1 MGSVDI
7 NRDPAGAADALKPF
21 IIPWIESAARKGI
34 SLTGVNTNGVGVH
47 DLDGG
52 YHTGSLSWSRVSKVG
67 SSVADLD
74 NHSHNALSD
83 LDYAASGHMG
93 FAGTGVSNT
102 FAANQNIKAIS
113 LTGSIEPWTTAAWGK
128 PLEMPGPGQ
137 AFVWPK
143 GGSAYS
149 WGIGAS
155 GGNLYFGHSTADD
168 NSAAVTYDL
177 VMDGTFL
184 RSSNYASRVSGW
196 SIDSLNGAA
205 DFQYLFTK
213 QLHAEIFVADL
224 TRALAGIEVVTK
236 SVTLLDADFVIPY
249 PGTTAT
255 LRVKDL
261 PSAAGMQ
268 VFEPGDYVNPPTF
281 DRSGGA
287 LTIGDCWGTVSSPVN
302 NGDGSQSWTFARTGT
317 VTYKTISQRGTAVGT
332 SSSSTATVS
341 LAKPTGTVANDFLL
355 VQINYVGTHTLS
367 SPVSYPFT
375 RLIQRT
381 AGGNTMEIWYRLAGS
396 SEPSTYDFT
405 FEAACNCAGHIT
417 AWQNV
422 GVASTYIDNSLSQVN
437 ASSTSMSVAPG
448 LTPRSA
454 AGMLLYYGMAAG
466 NIRATPP
473 SGMTELADAGT
484 GSAQHYLASQLLS
497 SASATGAKTATLASA
512 AANAAA
518 LVLLMPGYTSMSTQ
532 AGAALPLTT
541 IQAVDGNEGAV
552 LDYGVAG
559 NGYVEINAIDGVR
572 GVNSPYIRVVTFSGH
587 PADSKTVRSQM
598 GNLRGLFGVTGE
610 YGFYGGDG
618 TAVTDKYFRLSSY
631 IQEIHNLP
639 IKMYSSS
646 TLTVEL
652 DNANGIGLKQD
663 SYGNWAGIRALEW
676 WPDLASKTGSPSLQ
690 IRTGLS
696 DIPASFDYL
705 QDYCEINAAPTGG
718 RIVSLRLLAMG
729 AHATAPL
736 DAMIAMYGGDYT
748 NVADSSITMYA
759 DSFTWKPSP
768 YNFTLPGPLPSTLA
782 TLGSN
787 FTINVPMV
795 LSTGATLP
803 LELKTSSAG
812 PYSLALTRTD
822 IPYTTRLFNDGT
834 GMYFEHAPRVPH
846 LRLVDG
852 VTAPSTVSGMAMLYV
867 DSADGDLKIKF
878 GDGTIK
884 TIAVDT

>member
-1 MGSVDI
+1 MTERSKLLSE
-7 NRDPAGAADALKPF
+7 LKPT
-21 IIPWIESAARKGI
+21 IIGWINSQARAGNATNAIDRSQAPWVATDIATAIDAHENDVDPHSRYVHVSIARTI
-34 SLTGVNTNGVGVH
+34 TAP
-47 DLDGG
+47 
-52 YHTGSLSWSRVSKVG
+52 HTFS
-67 SSVADLD
+67 
-74 NHSHNALSD
+74 
-83 LDYAASGHMG
+83 
-93 FAGTGVSNT
+93 TPQT
-102 FAANQNIKAIS
+102 IKAIA

-137 AFVWPK
+137 AVVWPK
-143 GGSAYS
+143 GGTAYS

-249 PGTTAT
+249 PGISTT

-287 LTIGDCWGTVSSPVN
+287 LTIGDCWGTVGASPVN
-302 NGDGSQSWTFARTGT
+302 NGDGSQTWTFTRTGT
-317 VTYKTISQRGTAVGT
+317 VTYKTISQRGSVVGT
-332 SSSSTATVS
+332 SSSSTSTVS

-355 VQINYVGTHTLS
+355 VEINYVGTRTLS
-367 SPVSYPFT
+367 APVSYPFT

-405 FEAACNCAGHIT
+405 FDVACNCAGHIT

-422 GVASTYIDNSLSQVN
+422 GVASTYIDNSLSQAN

-473 SGMTELADAGT
+473 SGMAELADAGT

-497 SASATGAKTATLASA
+497 SSSATGAKTATLASA

-572 GVNSPYIRVVTFSGH
+572 GINSPYIRVVTFSGH

-631 IQEIHNLP
+631 TQEIHNLP

-663 SYGNWAGIRALEW
+663 SYGNWGNIRSIDW
-676 WPDLASKTGSPSLQ
+676 WPNLASKTGSPSLQ

-729 AHATAPL
+729 AHATTPL
-736 DAMIAMYGGDYT
+736 DAMIQMYGGNYT
-748 NVADSSITMYA
+748 NVTDSSITMYA
-759 DSFTWKPSP
+759 DSFVWKPSP
-768 YNFTLPGPLPSTLA
+768 NNATLPSTLA
-782 TLGSN
+782 TMTSN
-787 FTINVPMV
+787 FTVNVPMV
-795 LSTGATLP
+795 ISTGATLP

-812 PYSLALTRTD
+812 PYALALTRTD
-822 IPYTTRLFNDGT
+822 LSSPSTITTRLFNDGA

-852 VTAPSTVSGMAMLYV
+852 VTAPSTIAGIGQIYIDA
-867 DSADGDLKIKF
+867 ADGDLKIKY
-878 GDGTIK
+878 GDGTVKI
-884 TIAVDT
+884 IVVDT

>member
-1 MGSVDI
+1 MTERSKLLSE
-7 NRDPAGAADALKPF
+7 LKPT
-21 IIPWIESAARKGI
+21 IIGWINSQARAGNATNAIDRSQAPWVATDIATAIDAHESDVDPHSRY
-34 SLTGVNTNGVGVH
+34 VH
-47 DLDGG
+47 
-52 YHTGSLSWSRVSKVG
+52 V
-67 SSVADLD
+67 SVARTITAP
-74 NHSHNALSD
+74 H
-83 LDYAASGHMG
+83 
-93 FAGTGVSNT
+93 T
-102 FAANQNIKAIS
+102 FSTPQTIKAIS

-137 AFVWPK
+137 AVIWPK
-143 GGSAYS
+143 VGTAYS

-249 PGTTAT
+249 PGISTT

-287 LTIGDCWGTVSSPVN
+287 LTIGDCWGTVGASPVN
-302 NGDGSQSWTFARTGT
+302 NGDGTQSWTFTRTGT
-317 VTYKTISQRGTAVGT
+317 VTYKTISQRGSVVGT

-355 VQINYVGTHTLS
+355 VEINYVGTHTLS

-381 AGGNTMEIWYRLAGS
+381 AGGNTMEIWYRLAGA

-559 NGYVEINAIDGVR
+559 NGYVEVNAIDGVR

-639 IKMYSSS
+639 IKMFSGS
-646 TLTVEL
+646 TQFLQMDTSGMTYYVTAAGAYADATSVLFKRQSDGATEILRLSGRPNVSGGHEASLEL
-652 DNANGIGLKQD
+652 QPGATD
-663 SYGNWAGIRALEW
+663 SLLHIDSRG
-676 WPDLASKTGSPSLQ
+676 
-690 IRTGLS
+690 
-696 DIPASFDYL
+696 
-705 QDYCEINAAPTGG
+705 PTG
-718 RIVSLRLLAMG
+718 
-729 AHATAPL
+729 
-736 DAMIAMYGGDYT
+736 Y
-748 NVADSSITMYA
+748 YA
-759 DSFTWKPSP
+759 NISMTCKV
-768 YNFTLPGPLPSTLA
+768 GSTVKEWL
-782 TLGSN
+782 
-787 FTINVPMV
+787 FQH
-795 LSTGATLP
+795 LSTGVHGAYFPGFLNISGGTTMP
-803 LELKTSSAG
+803 LDLVTSSSG
-812 PYSLALTRTD
+812 PYSMALTRSD
-822 IPYTTRLFNDGT
+822 LSFATRLFNDGI
-834 GMYFEHAPRVPH
+834 GIYFEHRPSVPDTLRFRAARTPASASAPGTAGDFCY
-846 LRLVDG
+846 DG
-852 VTAPSTVSGMAMLYV
+852 SYFYICTATNTWRRA
-867 DSADGDLKIKF
+867 AHA
-878 GDGTIK
+878 TW
-884 TIAVDT
+884 

>member
-1 MGSVDI
+1 MTERSKLLSE
-7 NRDPAGAADALKPF
+7 LKPT
-21 IIPWIESAARKGI
+21 IIGWINSQARAGNATNAIDRSQAPWVATDIATAIDAHESDVDPHSRY
-34 SLTGVNTNGVGVH
+34 VH
-47 DLDGG
+47 
-52 YHTGSLSWSRVSKVG
+52 V
-67 SSVADLD
+67 SVARTITAP
-74 NHSHNALSD
+74 H
-83 LDYAASGHMG
+83 
-93 FAGTGVSNT
+93 T
-102 FAANQNIKAIS
+102 FSTPQTIKAIS
-113 LTGSIEPWTTAAWGK
+113 LTGSIEPWTTAAWNK
-128 PLEMPGPGQ
+128 PLEMPGPGY
-137 AFVWPK
+137 AVVWPK
-143 GGSAYS
+143 GGTAYS

-168 NSAAVTYDL
+168 NSAAAVYDL
-177 VMDGTFL
+177 VLDGTFL
-184 RSSNYASRVSGW
+184 RSYNYASRVSGW

-302 NGDGSQSWTFARTGT
+302 NGDGTQSWVFTRTGT
-317 VTYKTISQRGTAVGT
+317 VTYKTISQRGTVVGT
-332 SSSSTATVS
+332 SSSSTSTVS

-355 VQINYVGTHTLS
+355 VEINYVGTHTLS
-367 SPVSYPFT
+367 SPASYPFT
-375 RLIQRT
+375 RMIRRT
-381 AGGNTMEIWYRLAGS
+381 AGGNTMEIWYRLAGA

-497 SASATGAKTATLASA
+497 SSSATGAKTATLASA

-676 WPDLASKTGSPSLQ
+676 WPNLASKTGSPSLQ

-718 RIVSLRLLAMG
+718 RLVNLRLLAAG
-729 AHATAPL
+729 AHASAPL
-736 DAMIAMYGGDYT
+736 DAMIQMYGGNYT
-748 NVADSSITMYA
+748 NVTDSSITMYA
-759 DSFTWKPSP
+759 DSFAWKPSP
-768 YNFTLPGPLPSTLA
+768 YNFTLPNPLPSTLA
-782 TLGSN
+782 TLGAAGLAVAGGIAVTGTASS
-787 FTINVPMV
+787 FWTTAGWGKSISFPGQGYA
-795 LSTGATLP
+795 LFWPKAGGAT
-803 LELKTSSAG
+803 ARG
-812 PYSLALTRTD
+812 
-822 IPYTTRLFNDGT
+822 
-834 GMYFEHAPRVPH
+834 V
-846 LRLVDG
+846 G
-852 VTAPSTVSGMAMLYV
+852 VTLSGIFYIIRSTADDGSAVATYDMTIDTSGNAT
-867 DSADGDLKIKF
+867 F
-878 GDGTIK
+878 GNTIK
-884 TIAVDT
+884 TALGVTWDLGGYTAGAPAATGYTTVKINGTTLKLLTAT

>member
-1 MGSVDI
+1 MTERSKLLSE
-7 NRDPAGAADALKPF
+7 LKPT
-21 IIPWIESAARKGI
+21 IIGWINSQARAGNATNAIDRSQAPWVATDIATAIDAHENDVDPHSRYVHVSIARTI
-34 SLTGVNTNGVGVH
+34 TAP
-47 DLDGG
+47 
-52 YHTGSLSWSRVSKVG
+52 HTFS
-67 SSVADLD
+67 
-74 NHSHNALSD
+74 
-83 LDYAASGHMG
+83 
-93 FAGTGVSNT
+93 TPQT
-102 FAANQNIKAIS
+102 IKAIG
-113 LTGSIEPWTTAAWGK
+113 LTGSIAPWTTAAWNK
-128 PLEMPGPGQ
+128 PLQMPGPGH
-137 AFVWPK
+137 AVVWPK
-143 GGSAYS
+143 GGTAYS
-149 WGIGAS
+149 WGVGAS

-168 NSAAVTYDL
+168 NSAAAVYDL
-177 VMDGTFL
+177 VLDGTFL
-184 RSSNYASRVSGW
+184 RSYNYASRVSGW

-249 PGTTAT
+249 PGISTT

-287 LTIGDCWGTVSSPVN
+287 LTIGDCWGTVGASPVN
-302 NGDGSQSWTFARTGT
+302 NGDGTQSWAFTRTGT
-317 VTYKTISQRGTAVGT
+317 VTYKTISQRGTVVGT
-332 SSSSTATVS
+332 SSSSTSTVS

-355 VQINYVGTHTLS
+355 VEINYVGTRTLS
-367 SPVSYPFT
+367 APVSYPFT

-405 FEAACNCAGHIT
+405 FDVACNCAGHIT

-639 IKMYSSS
+639 IKMFSGS
-646 TLTVEL
+646 TQFLQMDTSGMTYYVTAAGAYADATSVLFKRQSDGTTEILRLSGRPSVGGGHEASLEL
-652 DNANGIGLKQD
+652 QPGTSD
-663 SYGNWAGIRALEW
+663 SLLHIDSRG
-676 WPDLASKTGSPSLQ
+676 
-690 IRTGLS
+690 
-696 DIPASFDYL
+696 
-705 QDYCEINAAPTGG
+705 PTG
-718 RIVSLRLLAMG
+718 
-729 AHATAPL
+729 
-736 DAMIAMYGGDYT
+736 Y
-748 NVADSSITMYA
+748 YA
-759 DSFTWKPSP
+759 NISMTCKV
-768 YNFTLPGPLPSTLA
+768 GSTVKEWL
-782 TLGSN
+782 
-787 FTINVPMV
+787 FQH
-795 LSTGATLP
+795 LSTGVHGAYFPGFLNISGGTTMP
-803 LELKTSSAG
+803 LDLVTSSSG
-812 PYSLALTRTD
+812 PYSMALTRSD
-822 IPYTTRLFNDGT
+822 LSFATRLFNDGI
-834 GMYFEHAPRVPH
+834 GIYFEHRPSVPDTLRFRAARTPASASAPGTAGDFCY
-846 LRLVDG
+846 DG
-852 VTAPSTVSGMAMLYV
+852 SYFYICTATNTWRRA
-867 DSADGDLKIKF
+867 AHA
-878 GDGTIK
+878 TW
-884 TIAVDT
+884 